1 MGATRGAA
9 WATQEEY
16 EALYGTQEE
25 QAAKQSSVGT
35 AECDGPWRLYRWGL
49 TGKIVLPNSVRS
61 TSMERDRLRDEEY
74 ARTEILWSYE
84 KFARQDGEVQLS

>member
-9 WATQEEY
+9 WTTQEEY
-16 EALYGTQEE
+16 EAMYGTQAE
-25 QAAKQSSVGT
+25 QAAKQSSAGV
-35 AECDGPWRLYRWGL
+35 AFCDGPWRLCRWGL
-49 TGKIVLPNSVRS
+49 DGKIVLPNSVRS

-84 KFARQDGEVQLS
+84 KFTRQDGEVRLR